1 MSYLV
6 RFFSLIMDRCY
17 DMAGN
22 YGMAIILFTF
32 ISKVIILPVTLW
44 TYFNS
49 IKMVKIQPDIN
60 MLKVK
65 YYGQND
71 VIAEKQTELQKKAG
85 YHPLLSTVPL
95 VIQLFLLMGV
105 VEVIKAGIAEGIIDM
120 SFGPVDLGMI
130 PREQGITYI
139 WVPFVAGLTS
149 FILCLVQDKFDI
161 LQSQQSTGNKIFTMA
176 VSVGLSLYLGFFVY
190 IGTALYWVAG
200 NCFAVLQLF
209 ILNGIVRPK
218 RFVDQEALSK
228 SREELDSIKRSGKR
242 KGEGFFSP
250 VKRRE
255 RADYKRFFKV
265 VNKHIVFYSES
276 NGFYKYF
283 RGYID
288 YLLLHTKLTIHY
300 ITSDPDD
307 GIFVKA
313 QSEPRIRPYYIGENR
328 LITLMMKMDAD
339 MVVMTMPDLGKY
351 HIKRSYVRKDTEY
364 VFVQHG
370 MGSNNLT
377 FRQGATDNF
386 DTVFCVGE
394 HQYDEEVEAQKLYD
408 LPERKILKIGY
419 PLIDDMRADHEMKT
433 ASGQI
438 KGHARP
444 LILIAPSWQKDNI
457 IDLCLDDILQSL
469 KDGDYDVI
477 VRPHPQE
484 VRIKAEKMQSLT
496 DKYKDASNIEIQTDF
511 SSNNPVMEA
520 DVLITDWSD
529 IACEYAFTTMRP
541 VLYINTPMKVM
552 NPEWEKL
559 PVVPINIYLRDK
571 IGMNLDTGDLSRTR
585 ETVDHLLAHSD
596 EYRKTIG
603 DMYDRFVYNHGSSAE
618 EGARY
623 IISSLQ
629 EKIAGRKK
637 EEKR

>member
-6 RFFSLIMDRCY
+6 RFFSLIMDWCY
-17 DMAGN
+17 SLAGN
-22 YGMAIILFTF
+22 YGLAIILFTF
-32 ISKVIILPVTLW
+32 LSKVLILPVTVW

-49 IKMVKIQPDIN
+49 IKIVKIQPDIN

-71 VIAEKQTELQKKAG
+71 VIAEKQSELQKKAG

-95 VIQLFLLMGV
+95 IIQLFILMGV

-120 SFGPVDLGMI
+120 TFGPVDLGMI
-130 PREQGITYI
+130 PREQGIAFI
-139 WVPFVAGLTS
+139 WVPLVAGLAS
-149 FILCLVQDKFDI
+149 LVLCLVQDKFDI
-161 LQSQQSTGNKIFTMA
+161 LQSEQSIGNKIFTMA
-176 VSVGLSLYLGFFVY
+176 ISVGLSLYLGFFVF
-190 IGTALYWVAG
+190 IGTVLYWVAS

-209 ILNGIVRPK
+209 ALNAIVRPK
-218 RFVDQEALSK
+218 RYVDYEALEK
-228 SREELDSIKRSGKR
+228 SRKELDSIKASGKR

-250 VKRRE
+250 AKRRE

-283 RGYID
+283 KGYID
-288 YLLLHTKLTIHY
+288 YLLKYTKLTIHY
-300 ITSDPDD
+300 ITSDPND
-307 GIFVKA
+307 GIFEKA
-313 QSEPRIRPYYIGENR
+313 KTETRIRPYYIGENR

-351 HIKRSYVRKDTEY
+351 HIKRSYVRKDIEY

-386 DTVFCVGE
+386 DTIFCVGE
-394 HQYDEEVEAQKLYD
+394 HQYDEEVEAQKVYD
-408 LPERKILKIGY
+408 LKERNLLKIGY
-419 PLIDDMRADHEMKT
+419 PLIDDMCADYQTKT

-438 KGHARP
+438 AKHERP
-444 LILIAPSWQKDNI
+444 LVLIAPSWQKDNI
-457 IDLCLDDILQSL
+457 IDLCLDDILNSL
-469 KDGDYDVI
+469 KDGNYDII

-484 VRIKAEKMQSLT
+484 VRIKAEKMQVLV
-496 DKYKDASNIEIQTDF
+496 DKYKDVPNIEIQTDF
-511 SSNNPVMEA
+511 TSNNPVMEA

-529 IACEYAFTTMRP
+529 IACEYSFTTMKP

-559 PVVPINIYLRDK
+559 TVEPINIYLRDK
-571 IGMNLDTGDLSRTR
+571 IGMNLDVEEVAKTS
-585 ETVDHLLAHSD
+585 EAVNHLLDHSD
-596 EYRKTIG
+596 EYKKVIG
-603 DMYDRFVYNHGSSAE
+603 DMYDRFVYNHGSAAE
-618 EGARY
+618 EGAKY
-623 IISSLQ
+623 IIRSLQ
-629 EKIAGRKK
+629 EKIAARKK
-637 EEKR
+637 DI